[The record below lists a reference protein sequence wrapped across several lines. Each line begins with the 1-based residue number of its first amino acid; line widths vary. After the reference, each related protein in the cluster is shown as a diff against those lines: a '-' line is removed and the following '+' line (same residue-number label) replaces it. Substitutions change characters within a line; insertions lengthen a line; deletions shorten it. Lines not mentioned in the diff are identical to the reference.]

1 MKKLYILSLA
11 LFTSAASFA
20 QFVYEPFNFTGVAA
34 TATNGW
40 TTHGGTTGQIT
51 TTSGSLSY
59 TGLLASTGNRVSIV
73 AGNNEDINKAT
84 TSAIT
89 GAAYYSTIIR
99 VQNTTSLHLNSAAGD
114 YFFSATSVASATTTA
129 FQGRLYIR
137 QGSAANTVNLGVLNN
152 SGGTAAPTFAA
163 TDYPVNTSLFIVI
176 KYDIASN
183 TASLWVNPVPGAA
196 EPAATVTNATGT
208 TAAPTNINGLVIR
221 QGGNATNGTGNVE
234 LDEMR
239 IGTTWAQVTPQA
251 TASLTDNAIAG
262 LKVYPNPVSGNN
274 FYISSDATAV
284 KSVAVYDVLGKQVI
298 NTKVENEA
306 AINVSNLNAGVY
318 IVKITEEGKTATR
331 KLVIK

>member
-20 QFVYEPFNFTGVAA
+20 QFVYEPFNFSGAA
-34 TATNGW
+34 TSNGW
-40 TTHGGTTGQIT
+40 TSHGGTAGQIT
-51 TTSGSLSY
+51 TLSGSLTY
-59 TGLLASTGNRVSIV
+59 PGLAAS
-73 AGNNEDINKAT
+73 AGNKISIIAANTEDMNKAT

-89 GAAYYSTIIR
+89 GAAYYSTIIN
-99 VQNTTSLHLNSAAGD
+99 VQNTTSMHANTATGD
-114 YFFSATSVASATTTA
+114 YFFSCTSVASSSTTA

-137 QGSAANTVNLGVLNN
+137 QGATANTVNLGVLNN
-152 SGGTAAPTFAA
+152 SGGTAAPTYSA
-163 TDYPVNTSLFIVI
+163 TDYPINTPIFIVI
-176 KYDIASN
+176 KYDIAANS
-183 TASLWVNPVPGAA
+183 ASLWVNPTPGAA
-196 EPAATVTNATGT
+196 QPAATVTNATGT
-208 TAAPTNINGLVIR
+208 TAAPTNINGLIIR
-221 QGGNATNGTGNVE
+221 QAGNATNSTGNVE

-251 TASLTDNAIAG
+251 TASLADNAIAG

-274 FYISSDATAV
+274 FYISSDASSV

-298 NTKVENEA
+298 NTQVENEA